1 MAIAK
6 TTTRRPARS
15 QQTKDVLAG
24 KGFTKLQLYAALS
37 EELSE
42 EGSEIN
48 KKQIGA
54 VVDTLVK
61 VLVTT
66 AKKNEKG
73 ATLPG
78 LGKLV
83 LRKTKARM
91 GRNPQTG
98 EPVKIKASK
107 KLAFRIAKAA
117 KVEAGIIKPT
127 LPPP

>member
-6 TTTRRPARS
+6 TPAKKPVTTA
-15 QQTKDVLAG
+15 KDVLAG
-24 KGFTKLQLYAALS
+24 KGYTKAQLQAALAEAVS
-37 EELSE
+37 A
-42 EGSEIN
+42 EGPAIT
-48 KKQIGA
+48 KKQAGA
-54 VVDTLVK
+54 VVDALVK
-61 VLVTT
+61 VLITT

-73 ATLPG
+73 AALPG

-107 KLAFRIAKAA
+107 KLAFRISKAA
-117 KVEAGIIKPT
+117 KVEAGIVKAD
-127 LPPP
+127 